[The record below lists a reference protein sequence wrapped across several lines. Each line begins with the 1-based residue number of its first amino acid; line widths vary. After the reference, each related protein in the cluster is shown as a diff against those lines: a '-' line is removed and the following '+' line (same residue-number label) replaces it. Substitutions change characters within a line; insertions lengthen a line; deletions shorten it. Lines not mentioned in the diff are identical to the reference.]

1 MMPGKN
7 ELSPCRPGQAV
18 VGLAL
23 ACRDQRSSPT
33 LTGWA
38 ALLIALAPLALA
50 QTSDLATVISRPE
63 SRVVNLPAEILP
75 YLSVLLHA
83 KVKGYVE
90 QVTVDRGSAVK
101 QGELLISLTAPEM
114 DAQVAEAEAKFQSM
128 EADRVQAEAQ
138 LSAAQI
144 TFERTQEAA
153 KTPGAVAENDVVQA
167 QKQVD
172 AVQAL
177 VHSRQRASGAAQAAA
192 NALKAMLQYLKIA
205 APFDGLVTD
214 RLVHPGA
221 LVGPGADPALLVIQQ
236 VSRLRVVVPVPE
248 EYVGE
253 IVPGA
258 NVEFSVPAHP
268 GRTYAGKIAR
278 VAGVLDE
285 KTRTMAVELD
295 FTNRD
300 GALAPGMYP
309 SVKWPVRGQAAV
321 LWVPRTSIVTTTERT
336 FAIRDHAG
344 RAEWVDVKKGA
355 AEGDLVSVI
364 GNLKAGDMVVRR
376 ATDEIRE
383 GNPIQAPAKSK

>member
-114 DAQVAEAEAKFQSM
+114 DAQIAEAEAKFQAT
-128 EADRVQAEAQ
+128 EADRAQAEAQ
-138 LSAAQI
+138 LAAAQS
-144 TFERTQEAA
+144 TYDRTKEAA

-321 LWVPRTSIVTTTERT
+321 LWVPKTSIVTTTERT
-336 FAIRDHAG
+336 FAIRNHAG

-355 AEGDLVSVI
+355 AEGDLMSVS

-376 ATDEIRE
+376 ATDEIRD
-383 GNPIQAPAKSK
+383 GTPIQAPAKSK